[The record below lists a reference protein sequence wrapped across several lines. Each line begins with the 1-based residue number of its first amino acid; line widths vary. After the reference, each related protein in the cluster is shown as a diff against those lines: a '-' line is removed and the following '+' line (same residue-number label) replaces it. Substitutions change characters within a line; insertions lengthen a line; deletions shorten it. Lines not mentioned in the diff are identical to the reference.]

1 MKPEITTENV
11 KSDNFFLFSWISKQ
25 LLYIIYYIY
34 DAHLNLFFNFQE
46 AEAFIFVIK
55 ISYWVDFHGGGG
67 NLVFSDCL
75 NFQFRHFISFNYFIM
90 ISSFHKRWLKL
101 THLLVETKLS

>member
-11 KSDNFFLFSWISKQ
+11 KSDNFFLFSWNSKQ
-25 LLYIIYYIY
+25 KLLYIIYYIY
-34 DAHLNLFFNFQE
+34 DAQLNLFFNFQE

-67 NLVFSDCL
+67 NLVFSVCL
-75 NFQFRHFISFNYFIM
+75 NFQLPTFHLFN
-90 ISSFHKRWLKL
+90 
-101 THLLVETKLS
+101 LLYYDIFFL